1 MVAVHVRTRIVVVF
15 AALMAAS
22 ALVAV
27 PAPAGSQPPSPD
39 RSLDPA
45 QLSAV
50 SIGLSEAPGP
60 AMTTPQADIAQ
71 GSAGTVEP
79 ASAFLEPAISAPA
92 PGRPDISVPA
102 PTRGAIEKNYWRF
115 DPDISWYGPGFY
127 GNRTACGLALT
138 RELVGVA
145 HKTLPCGTMVQFRY
159 NGKVVTAP
167 VIDRGPYAPGRTWDM
182 SAGLCT
188 LLGHCFTGTI
198 EWRFAP

>member
-1 MVAVHVRTRIVVVF
+1 MRTRIVVVF

-79 ASAFLEPAISAPA
+79 GSAFLEPAISARE
-92 PGRPDISVPA
+92 PGRPDVAVPA
-102 PTRGAIEKNYWRF
+102 PAKGAIEKNYWRF

-127 GNRTACGLALT
+127 GNRTACGLRLT

-145 HKTLPCGTMVQFRY
+145 HKTLPCGTKVQFRY

>member
-1 MVAVHVRTRIVVVF
+1 MRTRIVVVF

-27 PAPAGSQPPSPD
+27 PEPAGSRSPSPD

-50 SIGLSEAPGP
+50 SIGIGADPAP
-60 AMTTPQADIAQ
+60 AMTTLTDDLAQ
-71 GSAGTVEP
+71 GSTGTVEP
-79 ASAFLEPAISAPA
+79 DSAFPEPGANAA
-92 PGRPDISVPA
+92 TVAGRPDVAQPA
-102 PTRGAIEKNYWRF
+102 PKKGAIEKNYWRF

-127 GNRTACGLALT
+127 GNGTACGQKLT
-138 RELVGVA
+138 KELVGVA

-159 NGKVVTAP
+159 KGKVVTAP
-167 VIDRGPYAPGRTWDM
+167 VIDRGPYVAGRTWDL
-182 SAGLCT
+182 SKGLCT
-188 LLGHCFTGTI
+188 LLDHCFTGTI